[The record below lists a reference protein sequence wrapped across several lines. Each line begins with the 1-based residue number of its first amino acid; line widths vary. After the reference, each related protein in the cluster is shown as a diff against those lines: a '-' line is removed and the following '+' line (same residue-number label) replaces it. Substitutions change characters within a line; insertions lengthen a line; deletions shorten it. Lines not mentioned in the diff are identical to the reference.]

1 MSRGSE
7 ARAALKAEC
16 EAAIEDIRRNGHQ
29 SACKAHDA
37 LARGQIVL
45 LRCEIARLD
54 SDGRS
59 ESRHSLTRLWSAI
72 IALIVTVLVSW
83 IQWHF
88 WGK

>member
-16 EAAIEDIRRNGHQ
+16 AAAVEDIKQHAGQANCR
-29 SACKAHDA
+29 AHEA
-37 LARGQIVL
+37 ISRGQITL

-54 SDGRS
+54 SEEDQGRS
-59 ESRHSLTRLWSAI
+59 HRLTKLWSAI
-72 IALIVTVLVSW
+72 IALIVTVFITW
-83 IQWHF
+83 IQWYF

>member
-1 MSRGSE
+1 VSRGSE

-16 EAAIEDIRRNGHQ
+16 EAAIEDIKNHVGR
-29 SACKAHDA
+29 ADCKAHEPI
-37 LARGQIVL
+37 ARGQITL
-45 LRCEIARLD
+45 LRCEIARLE

-59 ESRHSLTRLWSAI
+59 ESRHSLTRMWSAI